1 LCIWMLG
8 IREAGGD
15 MNISSISIKFFSG
28 VNHALSAL
36 REHRNRR
43 ESMIPPSAA
52 ELTVKLA
59 MMADRAVK
67 FEAAMQDLK
76 MQLDTALA
84 KAKKN
89 QEDAAAYRSLD
100 RLIRRSTREL
110 KKRHE
115 NSNSL

>member
-1 LCIWMLG
+1 
-8 IREAGGD
+8 
-15 MNISSISIKFFSG
+15 MNIKLFSG

-43 ESMIPPSAA
+43 ESIIPPSAA
-52 ELTVKLA
+52 ELTVQLA
-59 MMADRAVK
+59 MMTDRAAK
-67 FEAAMQDLK
+67 FESAMRDLK

-100 RLIRRSTREL
+100 RLSRRLSL
-110 KKRHE
+110 KSRTKKTP
-115 NSNSL
+115 